1 VLIGNPVARDRRNTG
16 SSSRSAQLLSSTSDV
31 ALQTPAALN
40 QNQPMIKLT
49 QIFGW
54 EHEPVAERPSEFV
67 PSRLSAFA
75 ELSSFGALD
84 PAVRAAA
91 SPAKKTLIAP
101 EASRSPPSDS
111 DRSLSAL
118 VPRWLESL
126 SPEVMPRYL
135 CTRFP
140 RIANRLALCWADP
153 ALTVRL
159 LDDFFL
165 DKRGTRRGF
174 PPEAMS
180 ELKRLRQ
187 VASRRSNTE
196 A

>member
-1 VLIGNPVARDRRNTG
+1 LVLQD
-16 SSSRSAQLLSSTSDV
+16 
-31 ALQTPAALN
+31 PAVLN
-40 QNQPMIKLT
+40 QNRPMIKLT

-54 EHEPVAERPSEFV
+54 EHEPVDERPSEFV
-67 PSRLSAFA
+67 PSSLSAFG

-84 PAVRAAA
+84 PVKVRAAA
-91 SPAKKTLIAP
+91 SPARRALIAP
-101 EASRSPPSDS
+101 EASRSPPSDV

-126 SPEVMPRYL
+126 SPDVMPRYL
-135 CTRFP
+135 CTHFP

-174 PPEAMS
+174 PPDAMS
-180 ELKRLRQ
+180 ELKKLRQ
-187 VASRRSNTE
+187 VASRRSN
-196 A
+196 

>member
-1 VLIGNPVARDRRNTG
+1 
-16 SSSRSAQLLSSTSDV
+16 
-31 ALQTPAALN
+31 
-40 QNQPMIKLT
+40 MIKLT

-54 EHEPVAERPSEFV
+54 EHEPVDERPSEFV
-67 PSRLSAFA
+67 PSRLSAFG
-75 ELSSFGALD
+75 ELSAFGSFD
-84 PAVRAAA
+84 PALRAAA
-91 SPAKKTLIAP
+91 PAKKALIAP
-101 EASRSPPSDS
+101 EASRSLPSDA

-126 SPEVMPRYL
+126 SPDVMPRYL
-135 CTRFP
+135 CTHFP

-187 VASRRSNTE
+187 VASSRLKTTSG
-196 A
+196 